1 VPGPSLYFSGG
12 GQLPSAKPRRC
23 KICKICKSLLID
35 CISLCGTVVDLCH
48 LKYVPHKL
56 IQSIKRLLQILLL
69 QILWY
74 LFLDLILDFKKQLF
88 HSQLGPVTSK
98 ICPVSA
104 STDRF
109 H

>member
-1 VPGPSLYFSGG
+1 MPGPSLYFSGG

-56 IQSIKRLLQILLL
+56 IQSFTNFTFTNFMD
-69 QILWY
+69 

-88 HSQLGPVTSK
+88 HSQL
-98 ICPVSA
+98 
-104 STDRF
+104 DQ
-109 H
+109 